1 GRRRADRRGRARA
14 ARGRWPGGRRARRA
28 EREHV
33 DHVSFFPRGSRGR
46 ARGGPHAGGR
56 ARRGDRGRQL
66 PAGAGGH
73 RRVVARHGGVDPA
86 RDPGALR
93 AHGDRGRGLGRGG
106 RCGDPGRAGP
116 AARPGGR
123 GDFGRQHRRPS
134 TGRGPYEWLNGDDTS
149 TSRQD
154 AADPS
159 DGVRGADRGPDRGRG
174 GRPGVEDLVR
184 RGPPRGR
191 PDPRDPGR
199 RADEHSGQLRDPRE
213 RPGPDDHRGRRDGR
227 ARREVR
233 ELRDPAGRIDRDERG
248 GAGGRGDRRGDVG
261 RREERCASRVGR
273 AATGR
278 GRGCTTAGQVGSVR
292 DGACCDTAQPPAGG
306 AVAHVPGHGDRRGGT
321 RFGGRGAGG
330 AGGEAAVSEGGG
342 RADVVIVGG
351 GIIGCGIA
359 WHLARRGVS
368 VTVVE
373 RDRPG
378 GHATWAAAG
387 MLSPLG
393 ETASPGP
400 FYDLVMAS
408 FRRYDAFVEALEEAT
423 GITVEYREAGQLCGA
438 LDESEAAELT
448 ERHRWQRAA
457 GHEVELL
464 DAGEARRLEPALA
477 PSVVAG
483 LLIPRDRQV
492 DNRRL
497 GRALWVAA
505 ARAGARFVLGD
516 PVQSLWLDGPDGDP
530 EGTGSAG
537 GRVRGVAL
545 ASGTRIEAPC
555 VVLAAGSWSGR
566 IPYAGRTLPVSPV
579 GGQLLALETVP
590 PVL

>member
-1 GRRRADRRGRARA
+1 M
-14 ARGRWPGGRRARRA
+14 
-28 EREHV
+28 
-33 DHVSFFPRGSRGR
+33 
-46 ARGGPHAGGR
+46 
-56 ARRGDRGRQL
+56 
-66 PAGAGGH
+66 
-73 RRVVARHGGVDPA
+73 
-86 RDPGALR
+86 
-93 AHGDRGRGLGRGG
+93 
-106 RCGDPGRAGP
+106 
-116 AARPGGR
+116 
-123 GDFGRQHRRPS
+123 
-134 TGRGPYEWLNGDDTS
+134 
-149 TSRQD
+149 
-154 AADPS
+154 
-159 DGVRGADRGPDRGRG
+159 
-174 GRPGVEDLVR
+174 
-184 RGPPRGR
+184 
-191 PDPRDPGR
+191 
-199 RADEHSGQLRDPRE
+199 
-213 RPGPDDHRGRRDGR
+213 
-227 ARREVR
+227 
-233 ELRDPAGRIDRDERG
+233 
-248 GAGGRGDRRGDVG
+248 
-261 RREERCASRVGR
+261 
-273 AATGR
+273 
-278 GRGCTTAGQVGSVR
+278 
-292 DGACCDTAQPPAGG
+292 
-306 AVAHVPGHGDRRGGT
+306 
-321 RFGGRGAGG
+321 
-330 AGGEAAVSEGGG
+330 SEGGG

-423 GITVEYREAGQLCGA
+423 GITVEYRESGKLCVA

-516 PVQSLWLDGPDGDP
+516 PVQSLWLDGPAGDP

-590 PVL
+590 PVLSRVIQATRCYLVPRADGRLLVGATMERRGFSTRPTAGGVHGLLGSALRAVPGLANAPVVELWAGLRPGTPDGLPILGSDPDVAGLVHATGHLRNGILLAPITAELIADVVTGATPALPLEPFRVDRFTVAADAS